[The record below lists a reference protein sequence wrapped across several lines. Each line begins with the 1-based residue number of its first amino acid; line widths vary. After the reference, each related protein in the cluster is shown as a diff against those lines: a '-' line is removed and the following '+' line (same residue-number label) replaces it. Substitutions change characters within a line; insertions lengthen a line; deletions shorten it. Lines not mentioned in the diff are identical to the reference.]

1 MNNVFLTDRDRRFIL
16 KMDNATLQNFV
27 NQRKDSESEL
37 AIFARSELANRKGLK
52 SWQDG
57 SLINTDAINK
67 LSLKDLN
74 RVAKIL
80 EGVK

>member
-1 MNNVFLTDRDRRFIL
+1 MNNVFLTDGDRKFIL

-57 SLINTDAINK
+57 SLINTDSINK

>member
-1 MNNVFLTDRDRRFIL
+1 MNDIFLTDGDRRFIL

>member
-1 MNNVFLTDRDRRFIL
+1 MDNVFLTDGDRRFIL
-16 KMDNATLQNFV
+16 KMDNVTLQNFV

-57 SLINTDAINK
+57 SLINTAAINQ

>member
-1 MNNVFLTDRDRRFIL
+1 MNDVFLTDGDRRFIL

>member
-1 MNNVFLTDRDRRFIL
+1 MNNVFLTDGDRRFIL

-37 AIFARSELANRKGLK
+37 AIFARSELANRKSLK

-57 SLINTDAINK
+57 GLINTDAINK

>member
-1 MNNVFLTDRDRRFIL
+1 MDNVFLTDGDRRFIL
-16 KMDNATLQNFV
+16 KMDNVTLQNFV